1 MKDEWRPTKGG
12 LSGVYSDD
20 AKGGLSGVYSDDAEG
35 EERKGA
41 LKNLPKVNFESAGMP
56 PPPQ

>member
-20 AKGGLSGVYSDDAEG
+20 AEG
-35 EERKGA
+35 EERKEA
-41 LKNLPKVNFESAGMP
+41 LKNKLLIGWYAPSA
-56 PPPQ
+56 PPQ